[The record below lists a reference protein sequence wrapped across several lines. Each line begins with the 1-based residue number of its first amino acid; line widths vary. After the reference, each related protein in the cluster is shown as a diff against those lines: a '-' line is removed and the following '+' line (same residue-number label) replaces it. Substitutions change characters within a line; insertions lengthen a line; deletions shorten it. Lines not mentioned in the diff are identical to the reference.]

1 MLKHEMI
8 CSLICKQMRNATT
21 VTISVQSRAATAVEH
36 CREASD
42 RGGELRRLGPVL
54 SRLLDEHDVHRNLV
68 TVWRRQARTG
78 VLAFGPGPMQR
89 QDDEVRFA
97 AVSLAPDRQPLTAS
111 SETCGAIEVEFADGA
126 RMRIT
131 GATDG
136 ATLTAVMAAPTQGRA
151 R

>member
-1 MLKHEMI
+1 V
-8 CSLICKQMRNATT
+8 TT
-21 VTISVQSRAATAVEH
+21 VTILSGPERRRRWSTAEKLRIVEESLAPGASVVEV
-36 CREASD
+36 A
-42 RGGELRRLGPVL
+42 RR
-54 SRLLDEHDVHRNLV
+54 HDVHRNLV

-89 QDDEVRFA
+89 QDDEVGFA

-111 SETCGAIEVEFADGA
+111 PETCGAIEIEFAAGA

-131 GATDG
+131 GAVDA
-136 ATLTAVMAAPTQGRA
+136 ATLTAVVAALTNGRP